1 MIDDYFYQTDNI
13 PPIDV
18 EQMRDLLENPP
29 KWCGKEG
36 CPHDEHMKYCKCIK
50 TIFVHETHYE
60 LYLELVKR
68 KVESAFVD
76 LILKDNK
83 KPSK

>member
-1 MIDDYFYQTDNI
+1 MNDDYFYQTDDI
-13 PPIDV
+13 PPIDI
-18 EQMRDLLENPP
+18 EQMRDLLAHPP
-29 KWCGKEG
+29 KWCGEEG
-36 CPHDEHMKYCKCIK
+36 CPMDEHRKHCKCIK

-60 LYLELVKR
+60 HYLELVKR

>member
-1 MIDDYFYQTDNI
+1 MIDDYFYQTDDI

-36 CPHDEHMKYCKCIK
+36 CPHDLAGLVCNTQKNYGYVKENDCINPCRGS
-50 TIFVHETHYE
+50 TSGITWQHRNFM
-60 LYLELVKR
+60 L
-68 KVESAFVD
+68 
-76 LILKDNK
+76 
-83 KPSK
+83 

>member
-29 KWCGKEG
+29 KWCSKEG